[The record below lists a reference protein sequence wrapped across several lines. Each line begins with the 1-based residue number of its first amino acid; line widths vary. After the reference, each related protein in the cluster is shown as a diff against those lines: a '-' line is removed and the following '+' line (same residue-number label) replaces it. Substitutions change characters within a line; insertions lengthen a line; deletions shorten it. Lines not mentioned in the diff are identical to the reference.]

1 MKLPSLKLPSK
12 KEVVEYLRK
21 QSLAQFIGFYIGISS
36 TGLVSHFFETRN
48 FSNLWGIF
56 STKTLIEEDTFN
68 VLEKII
74 AVVIGFIVFEIVSK
88 NLQPL
93 IDRFQPIKTK
103 LVCYGKEHG
112 WDVKGMAL
120 LLHLNTKRKTL
131 FNAASDAIR
140 ATIKKY
146 ISK

>member
-56 STKTLIEEDTFN
+56 SKKTLIEEDTFN

-93 IDRFQPIKTK
+93 IGRLQPIKDK
-103 LVCYGKEHG
+103 VSRYGKERG
-112 WDVKGMAL
+112 WAVKGRVL
-120 LLHLNTKRKTL
+120 LLQLNTNCKTL
-131 FNAASDAIR
+131 FNSASTTIR
-140 ATIKKY
+140 AVIKK
-146 ISK
+146 IFLK